1 MNLCTCKVEND
12 SPCSVGEQ
20 VEIISSSASDIN
32 SLTALAQA
40 SDTIVY
46 ECLVRLDKSMRRE
59 IV

>member
-12 SPCSVGEQ
+12 ATCSVGEK
-20 VEIISSSASDIN
+20 VEIISSSASDTN
-32 SLTALAQA
+32 SLAALAQA